1 MNVFS
6 SFGQDKELNSS
17 KFDHFLLNIHIP
29 SLTIGAA
36 VAAVAIIGVFYAI
49 SANSVIPFSIEDIKQ
64 SEHEKTKP
72 VPVESKSPQEINLSV
87 LTENASPL
95 RGDPN
100 APITIV
106 EFGDYQCF
114 FCNKYFH
121 ETEDSILENY
131 VKTGKVKML
140 FKDFTIIGQDS
151 VVAAHASH
159 CAEEQGKFWEYHD
172 TLYNHW
178 TGENNGWA
186 SSENQL
192 KFAKELGLDVEK
204 FIECMSSG
212 RYMEMIQSSSND
224 AKTVGLTGTPG
235 FFIIGQ
241 NNKIIKIPG
250 AQPYDV
256 FIKVSDSKE
265 LQNN

>member
-1 MNVFS
+1 M
-6 SFGQDKELNSS
+6 
-17 KFDHFLLNIHIP
+17 NIHAP
-29 SLTIGAA
+29 SLAIGAA
-36 VAAVAIIGVFYAI
+36 IAAIAIIGVFYAL
-49 SANSVIPFSIEDIKQ
+49 SANIETPFSVKDIKQ
-64 SEHEKTKP
+64 SEYENAKP
-72 VPVESKSPQEINLSV
+72 VLTENENPQTISLSV
-87 LTENASPL
+87 LTENASPFL
-95 RGDPN
+95 GDPS
-100 APITIV
+100 APITMV

-114 FCNKYFH
+114 FCNKFFH
-121 ETEDSILENY
+121 ETEGSILENY
-131 VKTGKVKML
+131 VKTGKVKIL
-140 FKDFTIIGQDS
+140 FKDFTIVGQDS

-192 KFAKELGLDVEK
+192 KFAKDLGLDVEK
-204 FIECMSSG
+204 FTECTSSG
-212 RYMEMIQSSSND
+212 KYMKMIQTSTND

-235 FFIIGQ
+235 FIVIGQ
-241 NNKIIKIPG
+241 NNKIVKIPG

-256 FIKVSDSKE
+256 FVNVLDSKE

>member
-1 MNVFS
+1 MFS
-6 SFGQDKELNSS
+6 SPIQDKELNSS
-17 KFDHFLLNIHIP
+17 RFDRFLLNIHPP
-29 SLTIGAA
+29 SLAIGAA
-36 VAAVAIIGVFYAI
+36 IAAIAMIGVFYVMSGNAGT
-49 SANSVIPFSIEDIKQ
+49 PFSISNIKQ
-64 SEHEKTKP
+64 AEPENAGPVLTENDTPKTI
-72 VPVESKSPQEINLSV
+72 SLSV

-95 RGDPN
+95 LGDAS

-114 FCNKYFH
+114 FCNKFFH
-121 ETEDSILENY
+121 DTEDSIVKNY
-131 VKTGKVKML
+131 IKTGKAKML

-159 CAEEQGKFWEYHD
+159 CAGEQGKFWEYHD

-186 SSENQL
+186 SSDNQL
-192 KFAKELGLDVEK
+192 KFASDLGLDVEK
-204 FIECMSSG
+204 FTECNSSG
-212 RYMEMIQSSSND
+212 KYLKMIQTSAND
-224 AKTVGLTGTPG
+224 AKTLGFTGTPG
-235 FFIIGQ
+235 FIVIGA
-241 NNKIIKIPG
+241 NNKIVKIPG

-256 FIKVSDSKE
+256 FAKVLDSKE

>member
-6 SFGQDKELNSS
+6 SFIQHKELNSS
-17 KFDHFLLNIHIP
+17 KFDQFLLNIHAP
-29 SLTIGAA
+29 SLAIGAA

-49 SANSVIPFSIEDIKQ
+49 SANHTIPFGIEDIKQ

-72 VPVESKSPQEINLSV
+72 VLTESKNSQEINLSV

-95 RGDPN
+95 IGDPN
-100 APITIV
+100 APITLV

-151 VVAAHASH
+151 VIAAHASH

-172 TLYNHW
+172 TLYDHW

-192 KFAKELGLDVEK
+192 KFAKDLGLDMEK
-204 FIECMSSG
+204 FAECTSSG
-212 RYMEMIQSSSND
+212 KYMEMIQSSSND
-224 AKTVGLTGTPG
+224 AKTLGLTGTPG
-235 FFIIGQ
+235 FFVIGQ

-256 FIKVSDSKE
+256 FIKVFDSEE
-265 LQNN
+265 LNN